1 MNALPPSV
9 ALHRPGTLDAFLRR
23 RLLAQLAPLR
33 EGGLRVRDALGEV
46 QLGDPAGALQVS
58 VTIHDPAF
66 YRKVAAQGS
75 VGAGESY
82 IHGDW
87 HCDNLVALVRL
98 LVRNRALLDGME
110 HGPARAAGW
119 LLRGWNR
126 LRHNSREG
134 SRRNIAAHYDL
145 GNDFFALFLSPDLM
159 YSSALY
165 SDESDSLDVAS
176 RRKLDRICQQLQL
189 QPGDRVVEIGT
200 GWGGLALHAA
210 RHYGC
215 HVTTTTISAEQ
226 HALAAQRVREAGL
239 QERIT
244 LLQRDYRDLEGQFD
258 KLVSIEMIEAIGAEY
273 LDTYM
278 ATLQRLL
285 KPDGVALLQAIT
297 IEDHRYE
304 QARRSV
310 DYIKRFVFPGSFIP
324 SLNAIMAAKT
334 RASDLQLVAQHDF
347 GHSYAL
353 TLRVAPALPGAAA
366 GGACAGLRC
375 SLQPAVGV
383 LPGLLRRRL
392 PGAVDRR
399 VAPAAGAAWASPAAQ
414 CRRDRLK
421 CAGRGPTWSATSWSG
436 CARWPAPGAAGN
448 GRRCWLPRS
457 TSAASWPRQRSRVW
471 SCACCCWRW
480 PARGWWMASPPPAAA
495 CVTPPLHWARYHRR
509 GSWRCG
515 PPSR

>member
-1 MNALPPSV
+1 MNNLTPSV
-9 ALHRPGTLDAFLRR
+9 ALPRAGALDAFLRR

-33 EGGLRVRDALGEV
+33 AGQLRVRDAFGEV
-46 QLGDPAGALQVS
+46 LLGDGQGPLQAT
-58 VTIHDPAF
+58 VTIDDPAF

-87 HCDNLVALVRL
+87 RCDDLVALVRL
-98 LVRNRALLDGME
+98 LVRNRDLLDGME
-110 HGPARAAGW
+110 RGPARAAGW

-126 LRHNSREG
+126 LRRNSREG

-165 SDESDSLDVAS
+165 IRADETLEAAS
-176 RRKLDRICQQLQL
+176 TRKLDRICQQLQL
-189 QPGDRVVEIGT
+189 QPGDRVVEIGA
-200 GWGGLALHAA
+200 GWGGFAVHAA

-226 HALAAQRVREAGL
+226 HALAVQRVQAAGL
-239 QERIT
+239 KERVT
-244 LLQRDYRDLEGQFD
+244 VLMQDYRDLQGQFD
-258 KLVSIEMIEAIGAEY
+258 KLVSIEMIEAIGAEF

-278 ATLQRLL
+278 GTLQRLL

-324 SLNAIMAAKT
+324 SINAILAAKT
-334 RASDLQLVAQHDF
+334 RASDLQLIAQQDF

-353 TLRVAPALPGAAA
+353 TLR
-366 GGACAGLRC
+366 
-375 SLQPAVGV
+375 
-383 LPGLLRRRL
+383 
-392 PGAVDRR
+392 
-399 VAPAAGAAWASPAAQ
+399 AW
-414 CRRDRLK
+414 
-421 CAGRGPTWSATSWSG
+421 
-436 CARWPAPGAAGN
+436 
-448 GRRCWLPRS
+448 
-457 TSAASWPRQRSRVW
+457 RQRFLAQRAAVLAQGFDERFCRLWEFYLAYCEGGFLERSIGV
-471 SCACCCWRW
+471 SHLLM
-480 PARGWWMASPPPAAA
+480 ARPGYCTDVPNGGG
-495 CVTPPLHWARYHRR
+495 L
-509 GSWRCG
+509 
-515 PPSR
+515 